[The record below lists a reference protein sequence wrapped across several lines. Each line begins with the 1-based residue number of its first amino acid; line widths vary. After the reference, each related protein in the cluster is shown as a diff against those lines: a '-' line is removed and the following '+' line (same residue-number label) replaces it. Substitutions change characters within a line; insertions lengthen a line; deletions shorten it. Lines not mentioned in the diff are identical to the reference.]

1 MPGNFRNSNVH
12 RQRLASRR
20 LNTPESPSPVPPKPT
35 PWWRVL
41 YVQVLIAVA
50 LGILVGVLFPLD
62 KAKPDQ
68 WSAAKLEALGKA
80 FIALVKMMIAPIIFC
95 TIVHGIEIGRAHV

>member
-12 RQRLASRR
+12 CQRLASCR

-68 WSAAKLEALGKA
+68 WSAAKLEALDRKSTRLNSSHTDISRMPSSA
-80 FIALVKMMIAPIIFC
+80 
-95 TIVHGIEIGRAHV
+95 